1 MARIWTVRLKRSVNS
16 DLVEGFTV
24 QVRTEQDCHDYSKL
38 STILGEMGVS
48 RNCDYFS
55 DYYWDWM

>member
-1 MARIWTVRLKRSVNS
+1 MARIWTVRLKHSVNS

-38 STILGEMGVS
+38 ETILREMGV
-48 RNCDYFS
+48 CHGTGYFS